1 MKVRFQADADLKHA
15 IVSATLR
22 REPTIDFRSAPSADL
37 AGRDDMEVLAIA
49 AKEGRVL
56 VSHDS
61 RTMPG
66 HFAEFIS
73 NRTSTGVVI
82 ASQRLGIAVVV
93 EELLLI
99 WSASDADEWV
109 NRITHLPL

>member
-1 MKVRFQADADLKHA
+1 M
-15 IVSATLR
+15 
-22 REPTIDFRSAPSADL
+22 IDFRSAKSADL
-37 AGRDDMEVLAIA
+37 AGLDDTEVLALA
-49 AKEGRVL
+49 AQEGRVL

-61 RTMPG
+61 RTMPS
-66 HFAEFIS
+66 HFAEFIAT
-73 NRTSTGVVI
+73 NTSPGVVI
-82 ASQRLGIAVVV
+82 ASQRLGIAEVV

>member
-1 MKVRFQADADLKHA
+1 MKVRFQADADLNHA

-49 AKEGRVL
+49 AQEGRVL
-56 VSHDS
+56 VSHDT

-73 NRTSTGVVI
+73 NNTSTGVVI